1 MKKIL
6 MAALLAAGSWTA
18 LSAQTQVIA
27 HRGYWDCDGSA
38 QNSIAALVK
47 AAEAGAYGSEFD
59 VSITADGVPVV
70 NHDDDIRGH
79 VIETS
84 VYASIKDLKLPNG
97 ETLLHQVERQRS
109 LLERALAAYGAGDTQ
124 IEVAA
129 PRPVRTEAEL
139 IAEYSQRPEL
149 QECLSIFDGR
159 IDHCRPL

>member
-1 MKKIL
+1 ML
-6 MAALLAAGSWTA
+6 RL
-18 LSAQTQVIA
+18 LSAHWEGT
-27 HRGYWDCDGSA
+27 R
-38 QNSIAALVK
+38 LLL
-47 AAEAGAYGSEFD
+47 
-59 VSITADGVPVV
+59 T
-70 NHDDDIRGH
+70 
-79 VIETS
+79 
-84 VYASIKDLKLPNG
+84 PNG

-159 IDHCRPL
+159 VDHCRPL